1 MRCKL
6 FRGENEY
13 ELEQNINIWLAS
25 NKEIK
30 IDHIL
35 QSSYLYVTIISIWYS
50 ERK

>member
-6 FRGENEY
+6 FRGENVI
-13 ELEQNINIWLAS
+13 ELEQSVNIWLAS

-35 QSSYLYVTIISIWYS
+35 QSSYHYVTIISIWYS
-50 ERK
+50 DRK